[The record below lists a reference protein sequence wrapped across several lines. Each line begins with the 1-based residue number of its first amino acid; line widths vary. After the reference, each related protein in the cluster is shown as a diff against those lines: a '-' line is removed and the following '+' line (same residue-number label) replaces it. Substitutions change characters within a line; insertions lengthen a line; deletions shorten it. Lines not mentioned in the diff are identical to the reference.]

1 MIEVVTSQNA
11 VRYKD
16 ALEEMFQLRHRV
28 FVERLKWE
36 ALRKPDGR
44 EIDQFDN
51 DDAIYLLLREDD
63 GRIIGGH
70 RLLPTTKPHLFTEL
84 FSDMCNVRGL
94 RSGER
99 IYELTRTCIDKET
112 IGNDRELWAL
122 KHVMVGLFEFCVR
135 AGIEQLTLLTPLS
148 TLYRC
153 LLTGVEVKPL
163 GLPREIDGVP
173 QAAVA
178 FITSHATL
186 DNARNFLGIKE
197 NIVRYIGVS
206 GGEMLMSEIIGSTK
220 RSVAA

>member
-1 MIEVVTSQNA
+1 MIDVVTSQNA
-11 VRYKD
+11 IAYQA
-16 ALEEMFQLRHRV
+16 ALEEMYRLRHRV
-28 FVERLKWE
+28 FVEKMKWE

-99 IYELTRTCIDKET
+99 IYELTRTCTDKEAL
-112 IGNDRELWAL
+112 GKDREIWGL

-135 AGIEQLTLLTPLS
+135 AGIEQLTLLTPLN

-153 LLTGVEVKPL
+153 LLTGVEVRPL
-163 GLPREIDGVP
+163 GLPRDIDGIP

-178 FITSHATL
+178 FITSQTTL

-197 NIVRYIGVS
+197 NIVRYVTS
-206 GGEMLMSEIIGSTK
+206 NGETPLSEIVEGARK
-220 RSVAA
+220 AAA